1 MKITRIDHKES
12 MLTTMILEFEHV
24 EEEYDNKT
32 KKIKII
38 KKDDKG
44 KPFLKIERITIP
56 VYEADLI
63 ESKIAT
69 ISDTQLKE
77 MLFKEGS
84 KVIKK

>member
-1 MKITRIDHKES
+1 MKITRIDYKES
-12 MLTTMILEFEHV
+12 MLTTMILQFEHV

-44 KPFLKIERITIP
+44 KPFLKVERITIP

-84 KVIKK
+84 KVIKE

>member
-1 MKITRIDHKES
+1 MKITRIDYKES

-44 KPFLKIERITIP
+44 KPFLKVERITIP
-56 VYEADLI
+56 VYEAFLF
-63 ESKIAT
+63 ECKIAT

-84 KVIKK
+84 KVIKE

>member
-1 MKITRIDHKES
+1 MKITRIDYKES

-44 KPFLKIERITIP
+44 KPFLKVERIRIP

-84 KVIKK
+84 KVIKE

>member
-1 MKITRIDHKES
+1 MKITRIDYKES

-44 KPFLKIERITIP
+44 KPFLKVEIITIP
-56 VYEADLI
+56 VYEADII

-69 ISDTQLKE
+69 ISNSQLKE

-84 KVIKK
+84 KVIKE

>member
-1 MKITRIDHKES
+1 MKITIIDYKES
-12 MLTTMILEFEHV
+12 MMTTMILEFEHF

-44 KPFLKIERITIP
+44 KPFLKVERITIP
-56 VYEADLI
+56 VYEADII

-69 ISDTQLKE
+69 ISNSQLKE

-84 KVIKK
+84 KVIKE